1 MDGFHLPKSELDKF
15 PDPKLA
21 HSRRGAHWTF
31 DGNEFVKFVKS
42 LAQPNLLPIY
52 APSFDH
58 ALGDPKINGILV
70 PPSAKLILVEGLYT
84 LLTGIAPWSEL
95 GLIWNERWLIKP
107 VDNNVQMARLANRH
121 VSSGLEKD
129 LSSAYSRILAN
140 DSHNEKV
147 VLDNLPDKLDVIIL
161 N

>member
-31 DGNEFVKFVKS
+31 DGN
-42 LAQPNLLPIY
+42 
-52 APSFDH
+52 
-58 ALGDPKINGILV
+58 GDPKTNGILV

-84 LLTGIAPWSEL
+84 LLGGIAPWSEL
-95 GLIWNERWLIKP
+95 DLIWNERWLIKP
-107 VDNNVQMARLANRH
+107 IDDNVKMARLANRH

-147 VLDNLPDKLDVIIL
+147 ILDNLPDKLDVVIL